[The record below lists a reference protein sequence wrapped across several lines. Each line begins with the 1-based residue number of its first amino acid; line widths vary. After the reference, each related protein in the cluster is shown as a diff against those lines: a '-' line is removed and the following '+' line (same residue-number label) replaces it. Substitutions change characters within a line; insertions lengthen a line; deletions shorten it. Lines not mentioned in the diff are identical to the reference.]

1 MDPKENRNHQ
11 KRLIIV
17 TLILFIT
24 SLIYVKLDSLIEILL
39 RKEIFINDEHNE
51 YTRSWMNPPVPINFD
66 IYVFSIANPGNVFK
80 KSKPKL
86 KEYGP
91 FSYDMK
97 IEKEILSFSADQKI
111 VKFYDIQSYYFKYGQ
126 SKGQLFQQVYVIN
139 FPAFAMASMVH
150 SFVSSLPFAN
160 GLYPVVFGM
169 LNAFF
174 GSHRET
180 AIKKLTVGQ
189 LLHGY
194 RFEILDTMDKIAKPL
209 ALFGIS
215 LPDTGLADNKFG
227 ILWSKNLTRNG
238 PYQVFTGRDDTNV
251 LEMNA
256 YKGKQSVFELIDKFE
271 SFLFRISFKL
281 FYNRNLE
288 FYDESSCNALNGTEG
303 SALGL
308 NVERHDYYIFQD
320 DLCRSMKL
328 TYVKDNW
335 VNGIKTYRFII
346 DKKTFSSPEKNY
358 ENRCFCTDPSD
369 EDFCDGVLNL
379 FPCLKAPFGL
389 SFPHLLY
396 AGSKHKNSVLNLN
409 PIVEKHLTF
418 VEIEPN

>member
-1 MDPKENRNHQ
+1 
-11 KRLIIV
+11 
-17 TLILFIT
+17 
-24 SLIYVKLDSLIEILL
+24 
-39 RKEIFINDEHNE
+39 
-51 YTRSWMNPPVPINFD
+51 
-66 IYVFSIANPGNVFK
+66 
-80 KSKPKL
+80 
-86 KEYGP
+86 
-91 FSYDMK
+91 
-97 IEKEILSFSADQKI
+97 
-111 VKFYDIQSYYFKYGQ
+111 
-126 SKGQLFQQVYVIN
+126 
-139 FPAFAMASMVH
+139 MASMVH

-320 DLCRSMKL
+320 DLCRL
-328 TYVKDNW
+328 
-335 VNGIKTYRFII
+335 
-346 DKKTFSSPEKNY
+346 
-358 ENRCFCTDPSD
+358 
-369 EDFCDGVLNL
+369 
-379 FPCLKAPFGL
+379 
-389 SFPHLLY
+389 
-396 AGSKHKNSVLNLN
+396 
-409 PIVEKHLTF
+409 
-418 VEIEPN
+418 